1 MSILHCTKERMATLS
16 NESTYGAS
24 FNKFSLL
31 QEMNGIDA
39 DQSLEVLESIDRDVS
54 EDTESEAE
62 PNENLRRAEISKSD
76 LHMALPDNKEISSLK
91 IEELKAEL
99 DKRGLKKS
107 SNKGALVQRL
117 RDAIVSEKLGS
128 QIIETDTTYSQI
140 ESPANGQAFIQ
151 DTPRVDD
158 IYSFIEIKV
167 KEVCRLEVEKLKQEA
182 STSYSNE
189 TIASLREEN
198 NLLNIRLQELESRY
212 ESVREEARTLSDENK
227 SLMTVIRLLNKE
239 SQVATKEEGK
249 NIARDADNGSSVNLH
264 NQQGQGQGQGQKK
277 SNSNRVTQ
285 QRRATE
291 TGKKSEHP
299 KHSKQQTRT
308 TPAGR
313 TAEATSSST
322 KSDNDRITVV
332 VGDSII
338 KNLQGRKLGKAVG
351 HRVVVKPFPGAT
363 IRDMK
368 SHIIPTIEKSPDQI
382 CLHIGTND
390 LKSKEP
396 NMVADAIV
404 DLAREIE
411 NSCDAE
417 IVLSEITTRNDAHG
431 DAVKTVNRRLK
442 QFCRQNGW
450 KLINHANIT
459 HNGLNKGG
467 LHLNREGN
475 DSLYRNFV
483 NFLGN
488 N

>member
-1 MSILHCTKERMATLS
+1 MTLNFYFNTKTLQVQGKASSEVKNKLHDIFSSRNKPIQNNGREGNEETQSFLHCTEERMATLS
-16 NESTYGAS
+16 NESAYGAS

-31 QEMNGIDA
+31 QEMSGIDA
-39 DQSLEVLESIDRDVS
+39 DQSLEVLESIDRDKGYHHHVS
-54 EDTESEAE
+54 EDTESKAE

-107 SNKGALVQRL
+107 GNKGTLVQRL

-151 DTPRVDD
+151 DTPRIDD

-167 KEVCRLEVEKLKQEA
+167 KEVCRLEVEKLKLEA

-249 NIARDADNGSSVNLH
+249 HIARDADNGSSVNLH
-264 NQQGQGQGQGQKK
+264 NQQGQGQGQGQGQKK
-277 SNSNRVTQ
+277 PNSNRVTQ

-332 VGDSII
+332 AGDSII

-351 HRVVVKPFPGAT
+351 LWMET
-363 IRDMK
+363 DK
-368 SHIIPTIEKSPDQI
+368 S
-382 CLHIGTND
+382 
-390 LKSKEP
+390 
-396 NMVADAIV
+396 
-404 DLAREIE
+404 
-411 NSCDAE
+411 
-417 IVLSEITTRNDAHG
+417 
-431 DAVKTVNRRLK
+431 
-442 QFCRQNGW
+442 RQN
-450 KLINHANIT
+450 
-459 HNGLNKGG
+459 
-467 LHLNREGN
+467 
-475 DSLYRNFV
+475 YP
-483 NFLGN
+483 
-488 N
+488 

>member
-1 MSILHCTKERMATLS
+1 M
-16 NESTYGAS
+16 
-24 FNKFSLL
+24 
-31 QEMNGIDA
+31 DA
-39 DQSLEVLESIDRDVS
+39 PGE
-54 EDTESEAE
+54 T
-62 PNENLRRAEISKSD
+62 
-76 LHMALPDNKEISSLK
+76 LK

-107 SNKGALVQRL
+107 GNKSTLVQRL
-117 RDAIVSEKLGS
+117 RDAIESEKQGS
-128 QIIETDTTYSQI
+128 QSIETDTTYSQI
-140 ESPANGQAFIQ
+140 ESPAKGQAFIQ
-151 DTPRVDD
+151 DFLKVDD

-167 KEVCRLEVEKLKQEA
+167 KEVCRLEIEKLKLEA

-198 NLLNIRLQELESRY
+198 NLLNVRLQELESRY
-212 ESVREEARTLSDENK
+212 ESVIEEARTLSDENK

-239 SQVATKEEGK
+239 SQVATKDEGT
-249 NIARDADNGSSVNLH
+249 NIARDADNGSTVNLH
-264 NQQGQGQGQGQKK
+264 NQQLQGQDQGQSQKK

-285 QRRATE
+285 QRKSTE

-299 KHSKQQTRT
+299 EHFKRRT
-308 TPAGR
+308 KTTLGGR
-313 TAEATSSST
+313 TSEATSSPT
-322 KSDNDRITVV
+322 KTEDDRITVV

-351 HRVVVKPFPGAT
+351 HWVVVKPFPGAT
-363 IRDMK
+363 IHDMK

-390 LKSKEP
+390 LRFKEP

-417 IVLSEITTRNDAHG
+417 IVLSEIATRNDAHG
-431 DAVKTVNRRLK
+431 DAVQTVNRPLK
-442 QFCRQNGW
+442 HFCRKNGW
-450 KLINHANIT
+450 KLISHANIT
-459 HNGLNKGG
+459 QNGLNKGG

-475 DSLYRNFV
+475 DLLHRNFV
-483 NFLGN
+483 NFLRN